1 MFIDSIGGHM
11 NIAAEKIKSS
21 EPALEYGIIEGKTE
35 NGCLVSASGDL
46 LEADIAASCL
56 LKPEPGD
63 LVLLSVDGAG
73 TAYVL
78 SILERSNKT
87 RNEMIFNG
95 DLSLEVREGNLD
107 IKSGKNISLNSASG
121 ISTSSQTLEIS
132 ALEGTARISGLSFIG
147 NVLNARIE
155 KIKLVADTVD
165 SILRR
170 AVQRLT
176 SSFRYIEEHEEIQS
190 ASTRMLVD
198 GTLTMQTKNT
208 MHTAEG
214 HIKIDA
220 EQIHLG

>member
-1 MFIDSIGGHM
+1 M
-11 NIAAEKIKSS
+11 NYLAEKIKSS
-21 EPALEYGIIEGKTE
+21 EPALEYGIIEGQTE

-121 ISTSSQTLEIS
+121 ISTSSHALEIS

-155 KIKLVADTVD
+155 KIKLVADAVD

>member
-1 MFIDSIGGHM
+1 M
-11 NIAAEKIKSS
+11 NSPAQKIRNS
-21 EPALEYGIIEGKTE
+21 EPVLEYGIIEGQTE

-46 LEADIAASCL
+46 FEADIAASCL

-63 LVLLSVDGAG
+63 LVLLSVDASGA
-73 TAYVL
+73 AYVL
-78 SILERSNKT
+78 SILERSDKS
-87 RNEMIFNG
+87 RNELIFNG
-95 DLSLEVREGNLD
+95 NLNLEVREGNLQ
-107 IKSGKNISLNSASG
+107 IKSGKSISLNSASC
-121 ISTSSQTLEIS
+121 ISTSSQALDIT

-155 KIKLVADTVD
+155 KIKLVADAVD

-176 SSFRYIEEHEEIQS
+176 SSFRYIEGHEEIQS